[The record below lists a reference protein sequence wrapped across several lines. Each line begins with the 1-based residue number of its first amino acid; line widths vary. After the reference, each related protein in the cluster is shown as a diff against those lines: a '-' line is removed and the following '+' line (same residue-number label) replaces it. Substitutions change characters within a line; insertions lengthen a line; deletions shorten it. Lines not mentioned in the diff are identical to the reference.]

1 MTHIRP
7 GDNGG
12 ATRVLGPDD
21 AVSPAGVLRWEDPR
35 PAEWLA
41 WALDHI
47 AGRPLPPPQAAGSN
61 AQAGRAAIPG
71 VLKLGCGRD
80 SARLSLAWLGEATN
94 FSFRSLAQRR

>member
-1 MTHIRP
+1 
-7 GDNGG
+7 
-12 ATRVLGPDD
+12 VLGPDD

-61 AQAGRAAIPG
+61 AQAGQAAIPG
-71 VLKLGCGRD
+71 VLKLSGVVETPPA
-80 SARLSLAWLGEATN
+80 SASRGWERRRTFRFVPWLNEDDNMVVQVSIRT
-94 FSFRSLAQRR
+94 